1 MSDWYKD
8 YVPGSSTGETQSTE
22 TPTGETKSE
31 TPPTEMVPTAIPGEA
46 RREPNLSDEFREF
59 GKQLTALLKSVRESP
74 RAKEIEQQ
82 VTQAMR
88 EMEREVNQAME
99 TARVRAQ
106 QQNLKDTLKGAAA
119 TAADEAQRGLAKGLR
134 VVNEKLAQT
143 VQETQTK
150 MTTPPPAAT
159 PGTSEQVINEVKA
172 EANEAKGAGDPSI

>member
-8 YVPGSSTGETQSTE
+8 YVPGTGI
-22 TPTGETKSE
+22 GETKSPE
-31 TPPTEMVPTAIPGEA
+31 TATGEPKTETTPTEMVPTGGPAEP

-59 GKQLTALLKSVRESP
+59 GRQLAALLKTVRESP

-106 QQNLKDTLKGAAA
+106 QQSFKDTLKGAAA

-134 VVNEKLAQT
+134 VVNEKMAQT
-143 VQETQTK
+143 VQEAQTK
-150 MTTPPPAAT
+150 STTPPPSAT
-159 PGTSEQVINEVKA
+159 PGTSEAVINEVKA